1 MVIRTA
7 MIFIRDTA
15 FNLRQSAIICGQTSA
30 VCGFR
35 STEEGALPLKT
46 SVAGIRI
53 GSERYGPEE
62 DGRSADYRRLTQ
74 I

>member
-1 MVIRTA
+1 MVIRIA
-7 MIFIRDTA
+7 MIFIRDAA
-15 FNLRQSAIICGQTSA
+15 FNLRESAIICGYTSV

-35 STEEGALPLKT
+35 STEERALPRKM

-53 GSERYGPEE
+53 GSDRYGPEE
-62 DGRSADYRRLTQ
+62 DGRSADYRRLMQ